1 MTAALSPARTIF
13 IDRAIVGLAVGPR
26 EGLHTALAGMS
37 DFGGG
42 HSREKRIEGPVMESP
57 EVRFNAK

>member
-1 MTAALSPARTIF
+1 MTAALSAADIF

-26 EGLHTALAGMS
+26 EGLHAALAGMS

-42 HSREKRIEGPVMESP
+42 HSPEKRIEGPVTESP
-57 EVRFNAK
+57 EVRLNAR